1 MDQLLTAQ
9 ETAARLR
16 VSINTLR
23 AMVQAGRVP
32 VVRIGA
38 RGYRFDW
45 ESVLQALK
53 SQDQGSD
60 GEE

>member
-23 AMVQAGRVP
+23 AMVQDGRVP